1 MDGARHSA
9 RRAGMVAALV
19 LGGVLALASCAP
31 VANEADD
38 TPTPTPT
45 ATQEP
50 SPTPTPDNGGD
61 GPVDP
66 SQQTRRSGPAAEY
79 GGPPYG
85 DQGVESIGDGRWC
98 AKVGFFWGGD
108 APPENVTFTIDGIDS
123 HPAGAVTA
131 STERCSDSPDIVGS
145 CIGFTMTPETPFTV
159 CDLLVLATPSF
170 SIEAGVTFRGTL
182 VCTEPRFCDAAIARP
197 AEAGPEIFVR
207 DPDPPDQPEEP
218 EEPDEPPVEDPE
230 TPTEEPG
237 SPESEAP

>member
-1 MDGARHSA
+1 MDGTRHSP
-9 RRAGMVAALV
+9 RRAAMAATLV
-19 LGGVLALASCAP
+19 LAAVLGLASCAP
-31 VANEADD
+31 IANEADE
-38 TPTPTPT
+38 TSVPTPTT
-45 ATQEP
+45 TEEP
-50 SPTPTPDNGGD
+50 SPTPTGTGDNGGSD

-98 AKVGFFWGGD
+98 AKVGFFWDGD
-108 APPENVTFTIDGIDS
+108 APPENVTFTIDGTDS

-131 STERCSDSPDIVGS
+131 STERCSDSPEIVGP
-145 CIGFTMTPETPFTV
+145 CIGFTMAPDTPFTV

-170 SIEAGVTFRGTL
+170 AIQAGVTFRGTL

-207 DPDPPDQPEEP
+207 DPDPPQED
-218 EEPDEPPVEDPE
+218 PDDPPAEDPE
-230 TPTEEPG
+230 TPTDEPE
-237 SPESEAP
+237 SSESEAP